1 MKTLISTLVLA
12 VTLTAGHAQE
22 QSTKVTNPPAK
33 AQKTPPSPEQM
44 STRESERMAK
54 ELGLNDDQKT
64 KVKNYAFER
73 ITANQAI
80 REKMKS
86 MPDGPDKKALHK
98 QTKGNKDKF
107 MTNVNSVLTPEQ
119 QTKWKQL
126 IEERKQKHKG
136 KELMEEDETPPSP
149 PAGQ

>member
-1 MKTLISTLVLA
+1 MRTVISTLVLA
-12 VTLTAGHAQE
+12 VTLTAAQA
-22 QSTKVTNPPAK
+22 QQPQAKSTNPPAK
-33 AQKTPPSPEQM
+33 AQKTPPNPEQM
-44 STRESERMAK
+44 SVRESERMAK

-80 REKMKS
+80 REKIKG

-98 QTKGNKDKF
+98 EMKGNKDKF
-107 MTNVNSVLTPEQ
+107 MSNVNNVLTPEQ

-126 IEERKQKHKG
+126 IAERKQKHKG
-136 KELMEEDETPPSP
+136 NGPMEEDETPPSP